1 MNKNKKAEEQKTFEE
16 FLGIFGLILL
26 IIGGLFNLTGTAIAG
41 GVLVYTLLYDSK

>member
-1 MNKNKKAEEQKTFEE
+1 MNNKMTNEQRAFELL
-16 FLGIFGLILL
+16 LGLFGLILL